1 MIIGIIIGM
10 VIGCALGVFLT
21 ILYIEDQS
29 SGEQLERY
37 LYYLEQIT
45 L

>member
-1 MIIGIIIGM
+1 MIIGIIVGM
-10 VIGCALGVFLT
+10 VIGCTLGIFLT
-21 ILYIEDQS
+21 TLYIEDQT

-37 LYYLEQIT
+37 LYYLEHIA